1 MNEKITYS
9 LKRLQRL
16 LKAGEYQYVFDQP
29 FKSSDRYLTVLARP
43 NTLAVARL
51 GLAITKKRV
60 KTAVMRNRLKRLI
73 RESFRLQQH
82 ALVGLDYVVLAK
94 NDVAEVASTILRRSL
109 NSHWHV
115 LARQCKNS

>member
-1 MNEKITYS
+1 MTYS